1 MVKNDDTVY
10 FYYNEDGTNGKNNLY
25 FFYDARNKPAVVTF
39 NGTAYAYLYNLQG
52 DVTRSRSLITYS
64 LCCMKNIASKGWL
77 LGNLWGHPFNAM
89 LFMQREIRLRREGS

>member
-1 MVKNDDTVY
+1 MVKNGDAVY
-10 FYYNEDGTNGKNNLY
+10 FYYNEDGTNGKNNLH

-52 DVTRSRSLITYS
+52 DVTRSRRLITYS

-77 LGNLWGHPFNAM
+77 LGNLRGHPFNAIK
-89 LFMQREIRLRREGS
+89 LCFSCSTR

>member
-10 FYYNEDGTNGKNNLY
+10 FYYNEDGTNDKNNLH

-39 NGTAYAYLYNLQG
+39 KGTAYAYLYNLQD

-77 LGNLWGHPFNAM
+77 LGNLRGHPFNAM
-89 LFMQREIRLRREGS
+89 LFMQHEIRLRREGS